1 MVSSLKE
8 NLMPFYFTPPTVEE
22 GPAGDNVLHYR
33 YKLPRG
39 ITVIKESG
47 VYRQERYPY
56 AEDLANADLYYLGG
70 HRYEVSATEKTA
82 LEAAGY
88 TVETE

>member
-1 MVSSLKE
+1 MA
-8 NLMPFYFTPPTVEE
+8 FYFTPPTVAE
-22 GPAGDNVLHYR
+22 GPAGENILHYR
-33 YKLPRG
+33 YKLDRG
-39 ITVIKESG
+39 ITVIKEDG
-47 VYRQERYPY
+47 VYREERFPY

-70 HRYEVSATEKTA
+70 HRYEVSATEKAA